1 MASAP
6 TTPDNKETT
15 NGMDIIYI
23 LLAVAAGATAPTQ
36 AGINAQLQGSW
47 AQTPVFASLV
57 SFLVGTA
64 TLALY
69 VAATRTPLPALGAMG
84 QASWWQWTGGM
95 LGGVFRDHDGA
106 VGLQA
111 GGRRRC
117 FRCWWAGQLA
127 ASLVIEHYG
136 LLGYQ
141 VHPVNWQ
148 RLLGAALVV
157 AGVVLVRRF

>member
-1 MASAP
+1 MASMPA
-6 TTPDNKETT
+6 TPDNKETT
-15 NGMDIIYI
+15 NDMDILYI
-23 LLAVAAGATAPTQ
+23 FLAVAAGATAPTQ

-64 TLALY
+64 TLVLY
-69 VAATRTPLPALGAMG
+69 VVATRTPVPALGAMG

-95 LGGVFRDHDGA
+95 LGAFFVTMTVLLAYKLGA
-106 VGLQA
+106 TTLFSLLV
-111 GGRRRC
+111 
-117 FRCWWAGQLA
+117 AGQLA
-127 ASLVIEHYG
+127 ASLVVEHYG

-148 RLLGAALVV
+148 RFLGVVLVV

>member
-1 MASAP
+1 MVTAP

-15 NGMDIIYI
+15 NDMDIIYI

-47 AQTPVFASLV
+47 AQTPVFASLI
-57 SFLVGTA
+57 SFVVGTA

-69 VAATRTPLPALGAMG
+69 VAATRTPVPALGAMG

-95 LGGVFRDHDGA
+95 LGAFFVTMTVLLAYKLGA
-106 VGLQA
+106 TTLFSLLV
-111 GGRRRC
+111 
-117 FRCWWAGQLA
+117 AGQLA

-148 RLLGAALVV
+148 RLAGVVLVV

>member
-1 MASAP
+1 MASVPA
-6 TTPDNKETT
+6 TPDNKETT
-15 NGMDIIYI
+15 NDMDIIYI

-47 AQTPVFASLV
+47 AQTPVFASLI
-57 SFLVGTA
+57 SFVVGTA

-69 VAATRTPLPALGAMG
+69 VAATRTPVPALGAIG

-95 LGGVFRDHDGA
+95 LGAFFVTMTVLLAYKLGA
-106 VGLQA
+106 TTLFSLLV
-111 GGRRRC
+111 
-117 FRCWWAGQLA
+117 AGQLA

-148 RLLGAALVV
+148 RLAGVVLVV